1 MINQILNS
9 ELINAIKE
17 KTQEKTNLANTLMD
31 ILHLGK
37 EATYR
42 RLRGEVPF
50 TLSEA
55 ITISHAMGIS
65 IDKIAGSYINTNA
78 FFNLNMVSSENPSE
92 TYYAIINK
100 HVEIFSLLINDPA
113 SELGASSNIIPQTL
127 YFRYY
132 ELAKFHL
139 FKWIY
144 QHEKVNFC
152 KRYEDFELSPKLLQ
166 CQKDFVEMSQLLHKS
181 YYIWDREIFRHLIN
195 DIKYFSSIH
204 LISEESVRALKK
216 DFLQLLNEAEHIA
229 TTGQFSTGKEI
240 QLYIANTNFEA
251 TYSYVKSTD
260 FHLSMIR
267 VFSINSITSKDDMIF
282 GKLKEWIQ
290 SLKNILFLF
299 PKAEKYSV
307 SNSSK
312 NKENWSRT
320 YNYNSLYKPN

>member
-9 ELINAIKE
+9 ELIDAIKE
-17 KTQEKTNLANTLMD
+17 KTQEKINLANTLME

-55 ITISHAMGIS
+55 IAISHSIGIS
-65 IDKIAGSYINTNA
+65 IDKIAGSHINTNA
-78 FFNLNMVSSENPSE
+78 FFNLNMVSFENPSE

-100 HVEIFSLLINDPA
+100 QIKIFSLLINDPT

-127 YFRYY
+127 YLQYNELSKFR
-132 ELAKFHL
+132 L
-139 FKWIY
+139 FKWMY
-144 QHEKVNFC
+144 QHEKVSFC

-166 CQKDFVEMSQLLHKS
+166 CQKDFVKMSQLLHKS
-181 YYIWDREIFRHLIN
+181 YYIWDREIFQHLVN

-204 LISEESVRALKK
+204 LISEESVKALKK
-216 DFLQLLNEAEHIA
+216 DFLQMLNEVEHVA
-229 TTGQFSTGKEI
+229 TTGQFSTGKEV

-251 TYSYVKSTD
+251 TYSYVKSTN

-282 GKLKEWIQ
+282 DNLKEWIQ
-290 SLKNILFLF
+290 SLK
-299 PKAEKYSV
+299 KYSILI
-307 SNSSK
+307 SQSGEIQRIEFF
-312 NKENWSRT
+312 KEQRKLVE
-320 YNYNSLYKPN
+320 SL